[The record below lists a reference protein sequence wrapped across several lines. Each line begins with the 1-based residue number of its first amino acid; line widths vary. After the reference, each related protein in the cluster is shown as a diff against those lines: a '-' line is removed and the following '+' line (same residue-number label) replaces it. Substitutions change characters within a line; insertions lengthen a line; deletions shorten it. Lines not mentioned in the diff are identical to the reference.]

1 MTSDQEL
8 SPSDTRFDA
17 LLRDM
22 QIYGLVEQGTTGGAR
37 HWQLS
42 QWARERLEDLA
53 TPLPPPDKLIFI
65 GHRCSTCG
73 ERRPTRSVSGA
84 FVCDPCAASYTSV
97 DGSDAGTDGDLTDP
111 MPEPLESTEAQGTA
125 TPA

>member
-22 QIYGLVEQGTTGGAR
+22 QVYGLVEQRTMGGAR

-42 QWARERLEDLA
+42 QWARDRLEGLA

-73 ERRPTRSVSGA
+73 ERRPTRSIEGA
-84 FVCDPCAASYTSV
+84 FICDPCAALSPSATG
-97 DGSDAGTDGDLTDP
+97 DTGTDGALTDP
-111 MPEPLESTEAQGTA
+111 MATPLESAEVQGTA